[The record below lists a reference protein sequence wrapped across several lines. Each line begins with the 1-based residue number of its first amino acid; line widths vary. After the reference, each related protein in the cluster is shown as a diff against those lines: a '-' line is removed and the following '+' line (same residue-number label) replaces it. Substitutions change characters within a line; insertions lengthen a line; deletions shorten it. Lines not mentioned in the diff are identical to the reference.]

1 MNKCIYA
8 VDDFGTRICGLELV
22 PVSEQHCR
30 KCKQRE
36 NELMNIIRRMYKE
49 MKRRKQINGG
59 TYDN

>member
-8 VDDFGTRICGLELV
+8 VDDFDTRICGLELV

-36 NELMNIIRRMYKE
+36 NERIIFIHRMFKE
-49 MKRRKQINGG
+49 MKKEIR
-59 TYDN
+59 